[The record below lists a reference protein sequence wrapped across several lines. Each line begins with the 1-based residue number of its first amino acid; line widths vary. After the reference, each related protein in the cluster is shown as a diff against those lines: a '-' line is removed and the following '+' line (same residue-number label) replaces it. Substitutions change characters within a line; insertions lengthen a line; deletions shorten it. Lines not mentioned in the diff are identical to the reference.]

1 MLFIHGGKD
10 DFVPVQMAYE
20 VYEAYP
26 TTKDIYIVDEAGH
39 AQSKDYD
46 VEAYWTKSLHLLMKI
61 YFKRVKK
68 FRCFKQRNFSYEQI

>member
-1 MLFIHGGKD
+1 MKNANQPMLFIHGGKD

-46 VEAYWTKSLHLLMKI
+46 VEAYWDKVFTVIDENL
-61 YFKRVKK
+61 V
-68 FRCFKQRNFSYEQI
+68 